1 MMFVTDQAGTLRNMA
16 SQMFLEKKGL
26 GEENMSAEMKQ
37 GYEAETMDGVSP
49 VQVIAVGGGKGGVGK
64 TNIAANMAI
73 AFAQAGGRVLAVDA
87 DLGMANL
94 DLAFGVRPKASFWDL
109 FQGTASIDEVLTEV
123 SDKVHLLPG
132 CSGRYEL
139 ANMSDEQ
146 RYSLFS
152 AIDTVE
158 ERFDTLILDIGAGI
172 GANAIHFAGA
182 AQKVVVVTSPEPT
195 ALADAYG
202 FIKVLHSECAI
213 KQVFLVANMVNSPA
227 EGEEVYMKLAS
238 MLDRF
243 LGVSLYYLGAV
254 NRDNAVGR
262 SVRTG
267 VPFLVGKPEAAASQ
281 CIVSISR
288 RLAEADGDD
297 TGAGGIRLFWK
308 KLIGWKDS

>member
-1 MMFVTDQAGTLRNMA
+1 
-16 SQMFLEKKGL
+16 
-26 GEENMSAEMKQ
+26 MSAQMNQEH
-37 GYEAETMDGVSP
+37 ESESMDGVSP
-49 VQVIAVGGGKGGVGK
+49 IQVVAIGGGKGGVGK

-73 AFAQAGGRVLAVDA
+73 AFARAGGRVLAVDA
-87 DLGMANL
+87 DLGLANL

-123 SDKVHLLPG
+123 SENVHLLPG

-139 ANMSDEQ
+139 ANMSDQE

-172 GANAIHFAGA
+172 GANAVQFAGA
-182 AQKVVVVTSPEPT
+182 AQKVVVVSSPEPT

-202 FIKVLHSECAI
+202 FIKVLHNECAI
-213 KQVFLVANMVNSPA
+213 KQVFLVANMVRSPA

-254 NRDNAVGR
+254 TQDNAVGR

-267 VPFLVGKPEAAASQ
+267 VPVLVGKPESAASQ
-281 CIVSISR
+281 CIMSVAR

-308 KLIGWKDS
+308 KLIGWKESS